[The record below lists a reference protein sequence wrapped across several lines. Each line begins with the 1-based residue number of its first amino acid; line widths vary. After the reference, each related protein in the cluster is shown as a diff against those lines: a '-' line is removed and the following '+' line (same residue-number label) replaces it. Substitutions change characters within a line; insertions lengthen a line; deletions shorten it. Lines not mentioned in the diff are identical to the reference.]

1 MRKTIPLVMV
11 LMLPVSAHAETAV
24 SVLQSM
30 NKMIDKLEK
39 GDLAGAKQDALT
51 WAEFDSISKRKIEKA
66 HYEENLDWFFKMISS
81 ELKAGIKLER
91 VGHIDVLILPPGE
104 KTKREVIMAVVHATF
119 RLPSKEKESD
129 PITFLFIA
137 HSGQWKFFLRK

>member
-1 MRKTIPLVMV
+1 MRRILPLVIVMIAV
-11 LMLPVSAHAETAV
+11 NAHAETAV

-39 GDLAGAKQDALT
+39 GDVEGAKQDALS

-66 HYEENLDWFFKMISS
+66 SYQSNLEGFFKMLAS

-91 VGHIDVLILPPGE
+91 VGHIDVLILPEGE
-104 KTKREVIMAVVHATF
+104 KTKREVVMAVVHATF
-119 RLPSKEKESD
+119 RLPGKEKESD

-137 HSGQWKFFLRK
+137 HKGQWKFFLRK

>member
-1 MRKTIPLVMV
+1 MRRL
-11 LMLPVSAHAETAV
+11 LPVVIVLIAGNSHAETAV

-30 NKMIDKLEK
+30 NTMIDKLEK
-39 GDLAGAKQDALT
+39 GDVEGAKQDALS

-66 HYEENLDWFFKMISS
+66 SYEGNLDGFFRMISS

-104 KTKREVIMAVVHATF
+104 KIKKEVIMAVVHATF

-137 HSGQWKFFLRK
+137 HKGQWKFFLRK

>member
-1 MRKTIPLVMV
+1 MRRILPLVIV
-11 LMLPVSAHAETAV
+11 LVAGNVRAETAV

-30 NKMIDKLEK
+30 NKMIDRLEK
-39 GDLAGAKQDALT
+39 GDVAGARKHALT
-51 WAEFDSISKRKIEKA
+51 WTEFDSISKRKIEKSA
-66 HYEENLDWFFKMISS
+66 YEGNLDGFLKMIAQ
-81 ELKAGIKLER
+81 ELRAGVKFQR

-104 KTKREVIMAVVHATF
+104 KTKQEVIMAVVHATF
-119 RLPSKEKESD
+119 RLPKKEKESD